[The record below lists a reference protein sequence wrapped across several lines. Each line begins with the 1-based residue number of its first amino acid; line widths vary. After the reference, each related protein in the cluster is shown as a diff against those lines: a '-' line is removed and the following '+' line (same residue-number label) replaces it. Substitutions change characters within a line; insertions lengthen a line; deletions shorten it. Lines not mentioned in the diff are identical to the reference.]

1 VSGVVAAAIVVLV
14 LVLPGLAV
22 LQLQLIGDQELPRR
36 EVYISSLITIFALG
50 AASLGIGWWQ
60 FGTAEMGLGAVTL
73 SRTVLLAGALLALG
87 VGLIVAFHRVR
98 SALLVREARILRE
111 LLPQTAGDRRLF
123 ALLSLVAGAG
133 EEIAYRGFLIAA
145 MTTLPG
151 GPWVA
156 VGVSSTAFGLLH
168 AYQGW
173 LGILRTALLGALF
186 GAAFVITRD
195 LWAIMIAPAGVD
207 LVVGLLLGDRLLT
220 ESDRLDPNS
229 GLD

>member
-1 VSGVVAAAIVVLV
+1 
-14 LVLPGLAV
+14 
-22 LQLQLIGDQELPRR
+22 
-36 EVYISSLITIFALG
+36 
-50 AASLGIGWWQ
+50 
-60 FGTAEMGLGAVTL
+60 
-73 SRTVLLAGALLALG
+73 
-87 VGLIVAFHRVR
+87 
-98 SALLVREARILRE
+98 
-111 LLPQTAGDRRLF
+111 
-123 ALLSLVAGAG
+123 
-133 EEIAYRGFLIAA
+133 
-145 MTTLPG
+145 
-151 GPWVA
+151 

-195 LWAIMIAPAGVD
+195 LWAIMIAHAGVD